1 MLGILRKGCETE
13 NHCFGKQ
20 YIHSSSLEPVT
31 YLKIP
36 FCQLGCEP
44 ELHMEVNLVGS
55 IEQDDAFQ
63 EG

>member
-1 MLGILRKGCETE
+1 MLGILTKGCETE
-13 NHCFGKQ
+13 NHCFASSKF
-20 YIHSSSLEPVT
+20 HSSSFEQVT
-31 YLKIP
+31 YLKIS
-36 FCQLGCEP
+36 FCQLRCEP